1 MHSGMIGKIEKA
13 HRYAEDPSRFALQ
26 TLSVTV
32 HGNNGDHEATFED
45 GKWSCA
51 CEFFEHEQ
59 TCAHTMALELMF
71 GRMTFA
77 TPAAETAATVAA

>member
-26 TLSVTV
+26 TLNVTV
-32 HGNNGDHEATFED
+32 RGNNGDHEVSFD
-45 GKWSCA
+45 GARWRCA

-59 TCAHTMALELMF
+59 ACAHTMALELMF
-71 GRMTFA
+71 GRMVT
-77 TPAAETAATVAA
+77 TPADAKATVAA

>member
-26 TLSVTV
+26 ALSVTV
-32 HGNNGDHEATFED
+32 HGNNGDHEAAFD
-45 GKWSCA
+45 GSSWSCA

-71 GRMTFA
+71 GKM
-77 TPAAETAATVAA
+77 TPASAKSATVAA

>member
-26 TLSVTV
+26 ALSVTV
-32 HGNNGDHEATFED
+32 HGNNGDHEAMYED
-45 GKWSCA
+45 GKWRCA

-59 TCAHTMALELMF
+59 ACAHTMALEL
-71 GRMTFA
+71 
-77 TPAAETAATVAA
+77 